1 MSVATIHAT
10 TNTALIARL
19 LATTARSIS
28 MNETTADSSGTTSK
42 TTRKRTTRSRKK
54 VAPKEIA
61 MGAVPAPSSKA
72 EPSAKPERQAEP
84 KQEAPRPPKPA
95 SEAPSEKPAAS
106 RSSDDSSSGSEGKKT
121 RRKRSR
127 SKSPSSKASAQESGS
142 KADADDTASPAPSAK
157 RGVSRMLINYIP
169 GDECRVALTVDGTL
183 EEFHS
188 ERAGNLNIVG
198 NIYVGKVMNVE
209 RSIQAAFVDFG
220 HGVNGFLHI
229 SDLHPQYF
237 PGEDE
242 NTTEKIGM
250 KTPRRERPP
259 IERCLK
265 RGQKILVQVLKEGI
279 STKGPTLTSYLSI
292 PGRFLVM
299 LPDMDKVGV
308 SRKVEDEDQRRT
320 MRKILD
326 SLDLPKEFGFILR
339 TAGMNQTKAELKRDL
354 AYLQRLWKDI
364 DKRLSQG
371 DKPRLLYAESDLL
384 MRALRD
390 IWTSDIDEI
399 IVDDPSAI
407 RRAYAFMR
415 IVSPR
420 SSTRLLA
427 YDRQVPLFHAF
438 GVEQQIERILAR
450 EVPLPSGGSL
460 IIDEAEA
467 MVAIDVNSGKS
478 RNHGDAETMAYRINQ
493 EAIEEICRQIKLRD
507 VGGLIMCD
515 LIDMMKRSHRRD
527 IEKRMEELLKK
538 DRASTRALPISEF
551 GIMEMT
557 RQRVRGS
564 MKSVHF
570 AKLDIGDG
578 RGWVRRPDSVA
589 TNAMRDLAALMQH
602 ERVAKVE
609 MVVSPRVA
617 GELLSSKR
625 QAMTRLELKLH
636 KRVDVRVSES
646 IAVDRVVMYAYDESG
661 SDIEVERLA
670 KFRAPNDLAE
680 YKPENAEEQDWAVD
694 ATAEHQQDLEELVHE
709 EAVKLDEVLA
719 MEASLLS
726 DDDEEDGSE
735 SGSESSTGGRK
746 RRRRRR
752 RRRGGGSGEDADNRA
767 DDARAEE
774 SHSPDNRAAQ
784 RDADD
789 DEDDEQDEPGTA
801 PQSDRSSDDQSDDG
815 QPRKRRRRRRR
826 RRGGGGAEGADGEHR
841 SESTGESNDQSKD
854 SHTAERGQVQ
864 VEAKAPKR
872 EGLAPSG
879 YPWRGDS
886 WDIEP
891 SALTMAPDGGFKNP
905 ADAKLAEEI
914 KAGKDP
920 QQAIA
925 AASAERSEPS
935 SRSDSAD
942 NAADDQ
948 PDGDDNGS
956 GGAGGGGRKRRR
968 RRGSRSG
975 DRAEAGTS
983 GNSDREPAK
992 ASADVDPP
1000 ESKPA
1005 ASTKP
1010 ARAAEESRPAPT
1022 PDAKRQTGR
1031 RIAGTRKG
1039 PQKAPA
1045 NILIAGAVKPVS
1057 KTDSAAKESKPA
1069 SKSASTKKSTTK
1081 KATTKKTTK
1090 ASTTKKTTKKTTT
1103 KKTTAKKPTTKK
1115 ASTRKKTTKKTS
1127 S

>member
-1 MSVATIHAT
+1 MNDSS
-10 TNTALIARL
+10 TA
-19 LATTARSIS
+19 
-28 MNETTADSSGTTSK
+28 ADSGTTKK
-42 TTRKRTTRSRKK
+42 TTRKRGGQRRKK

-61 MGAVPAPSSKA
+61 QGATPAPSKTA
-72 EPSAKPERQAEP
+72 GPKPEAKPDPKPEAKPEAQTRSRQDSGADSGDNSS
-84 KQEAPRPPKPA
+84 ADSKPTRKK
-95 SEAPSEKPAAS
+95 SSRS
-106 RSSDDSSSGSEGKKT
+106 RSSSKSSGKSGSSQSPSPSAPSSSKG
-121 RRKRSR
+121 
-127 SKSPSSKASAQESGS
+127 KSPA
-142 KADADDTASPAPSAK
+142 
-157 RGVSRMLINYIP
+157 RMLINYIP
-169 GDECRVALTVDGTL
+169 GDECRVALTVDGKL

-209 RSIQAAFVDFG
+209 RSIQAAFIDFG
-220 HGVNGFLHI
+220 YGVNGFLHI

-242 NTTEKIGM
+242 NTTEKIGK

-265 RGQKILVQVLKEGI
+265 RGQKIVVQVLKEGI

-326 SLDLPKEFGFILR
+326 SLDLPSEFGFILR

-364 DKRLSQG
+364 DKRLGQG

-390 IWTSDIDEI
+390 IWTSEIDEI
-399 IVDDPSAI
+399 IVDDPTAI

-420 SSTRLLA
+420 SSTKLLA

-438 GVEQQIERILAR
+438 GVEEQIERILSR

-460 IIDEAEA
+460 VIDEAEA

-478 RNHGDAETMAYRINQ
+478 RNHGDAETMAFRINQ
-493 EAIEEICRQIKLRD
+493 EAVEEICRQIKLRD

-515 LIDMMKRSHRRD
+515 LIDMMKRSHRRE
-527 IEKRMEELLKK
+527 IEKLMDDLLRK

-551 GIMEMT
+551 GIMELT

-589 TNAMRDLAALMQH
+589 TNAMRDLAALLQH
-602 ERVAKVE
+602 DRVAKVE

-625 QAMTRLELKLH
+625 QALTRLELKLH

-661 SDIEVERLA
+661 SDIEVDRLA
-670 KFRAPNDLAE
+670 QFRPPTDLAE
-680 YKPENAEEQDWAVD
+680 YKPENADEQDWAVD
-694 ATAEHQQDLEELVHE
+694 ATAEHEQDLEELVHE

-719 MEASLLS
+719 MEASVLS
-726 DDDEEDGSE
+726 GDDDDDEDDRE
-735 SGSESSTGGRK
+735 SRSDSDSSGGGKK

-752 RRRGGGSGEDADNRA
+752 RRRGGGGESDG
-767 DDARAEE
+767 E
-774 SHSPDNRAAQ
+774 SSEGDRS
-784 RDADD
+784 
-789 DEDDEQDEPGTA
+789 E
-801 PQSDRSSDDQSDDG
+801 RSSDEPTKEDRQSEQQPERSDSSDDDQDDDG

-826 RRGGGGAEGADGEHR
+826 RRRGGGGDSEGQADDR
-841 SESTGESNDQSKD
+841 SGDRPDNQSDDRSRSRSDDED
-854 SHTAERGQVQ
+854 SDEPDDRGSSRREVQ
-864 VEAKAPKR
+864 VEAKAKR
-872 EGLAPSG
+872 EGIAPSG
-879 YPWRGDS
+879 FPWRGDS
-886 WDIEP
+886 WDLEP
-891 SALTMAPDGGFKNP
+891 SALTMATDGGFKNP
-905 ADAKLAEEI
+905 ADAKVAEDL
-914 KAGKDP
+914 KAGREP
-920 QQAIA
+920 EV
-925 AASAERSEPS
+925 ASANAGSARAPERSDD
-935 SRSDSAD
+935 SDD
-942 NAADDQ
+942 
-948 PDGDDNGS
+948 DGDDNGS
-956 GGAGGGGRKRRR
+956 GGGGRRRRR
-968 RRGSRSG
+968 RRGGRSSENASDNG
-975 DRAEAGTS
+975 SERAGRANTE
-983 GNSDREPAK
+983 REPAK

-1000 ESKPA
+1000 EAKRESKAPSSDDA
-1005 ASTKP
+1005 VANVK
-1010 ARAAEESRPAPT
+1010 PT
-1022 PDAKRQTGR
+1022 PRSERETGR
-1031 RIAGTRKG
+1031 RSAGPRKG
-1039 PQKAPA
+1039 VKKAPA
-1045 NILIAGAVKPVS
+1045 DILIAGAVKPV
-1057 KTDSAAKESKPA
+1057 AKPG
-1069 SKSASTKKSTTK
+1069 SASDSSSGSS
-1081 KATTKKTTK
+1081 ATTKKTTRK
-1090 ASTTKKTTKKTTT
+1090 KSTSKKSPTKKTTAKKSPSKKTTT
-1103 KKTTAKKPTTKK
+1103 KKTSTKK
-1115 ASTRKKTTKKTS
+1115 TTRKKTTKKAS

>member
-1 MSVATIHAT
+1 
-10 TNTALIARL
+10 
-19 LATTARSIS
+19 
-28 MNETTADSSGTTSK
+28 MNDTTADSTGTTK
-42 TTRKRTTRSRKK
+42 PTTRKRTTRSRKK

-61 MGAVPAPSSKA
+61 QGAVPAPSRTESPAKSDSGDRSKPVRSS
-72 EPSAKPERQAEP
+72 EPAAEP
-84 KQEAPRPPKPA
+84 KPRSNSQSKPQPQAEA
-95 SEAPSEKPAAS
+95 EG
-106 RSSDDSSSGSEGKKT
+106 DSSSSDSGGKKT

-127 SKSPSSKASAQESGS
+127 SKAPSSDSSGS
-142 KADADDTASPAPSAK
+142 TPKPAASESVAEAPPRKHGTA
-157 RGVSRMLINYIP
+157 RMLINYIP
-169 GDECRVALTVDGTL
+169 GDECRVALTVDGKL

-188 ERAGNLNIVG
+188 ERANNLNIVG

-308 SRKVEDEDQRRT
+308 SRKVEDEDQRRV

-399 IVDDPSAI
+399 IVDDPTAI

-427 YDRQVPLFHAF
+427 YDRQVPLFHSY
-438 GVEQQIERILAR
+438 GVEEQIERILSR

-460 IIDEAEA
+460 VIDEAEA

-478 RNHGDAETMAYRINQ
+478 RNHGDAEIMAFRINK
-493 EAIEEICRQIKLRD
+493 EAVEEICRQIKLRD

-515 LIDMMKRSHRRD
+515 LIDMMKRSHRRE
-527 IEKRMEELLKK
+527 IEKLMEDLLSK

-578 RGWVRRPDSVA
+578 RGWVRRPESVA
-589 TNAMRDLAALMQH
+589 TNAMRDLAALMQN
-602 ERVAKVE
+602 ERVSKVE

-625 QAMTRLELKLH
+625 QALTRLELKLH

-661 SDIEVERLA
+661 SDIEIERLA
-670 KFRAPNDLAE
+670 KFRPPTDLAE
-680 YKPENAEEQDWAVD
+680 YKPENAEEQDWSVD
-694 ATAEHQQDLEELVHE
+694 TTAEHQQDLEELVHE
-709 EAVKLDEVLA
+709 EAAKLDEVLA

-726 DDDEEDGSE
+726 GEDEEDDAD
-735 SGSESSTGGRK
+735 SESSGGGRK

-752 RRRGGGSGEDADNRA
+752 RRRGGGGGAEGTESAEDRPQEELLTERESSEADADESESDSSGEA
-767 DDARAEE
+767 
-774 SHSPDNRAAQ
+774 SS
-784 RDADD
+784 
-789 DEDDEQDEPGTA
+789 EDQE
-801 PQSDRSSDDQSDDG
+801 DDG

-826 RRGGGGAEGADGEHR
+826 RRRGGGDSEGESS
-841 SESTGESNDQSKD
+841 SESRDDRSASDEDTDQD
-854 SHTAERGQVQ
+854 REPERKQVQ

-879 YPWRGDS
+879 FPWRGDS
-886 WDIEP
+886 WDLEP
-891 SALTMAPDGGFKNP
+891 SALTIAPGGGFKNP
-905 ADAKLAEEI
+905 ADAKLAEQVR
-914 KAGKDP
+914 AGMDP
-920 QQAIA
+920 DQATT
-925 AASAERSEPS
+925 ASGSGRTSAS
-935 SRSDSAD
+935 SSDDSND
-942 NAADDQ
+942 
-948 PDGDDNGS
+948 PDGDGNDNGS
-956 GGAGGGGRKRRR
+956 GGGRRRRR
-968 RRGSRSG
+968 RRGGGRSG
-975 DRAEAGTS
+975 DRDTAASAS
-983 GNSDREPAK
+983 GSEREPAK
-992 ASADVDPP
+992 ASADAKPP
-1000 ESKPA
+1000 EKA
-1005 ASTKP
+1005 AAPK
-1010 ARAAEESRPAPT
+1010 AESNDASSVKPT
-1022 PDAKRQTGR
+1022 PRAERETGR
-1031 RIAGTRKG
+1031 RNAGPRKG
-1039 PQKAPA
+1039 PKKAPA
-1045 NILIAGAVKPVS
+1045 DILIAGAVKPVS
-1057 KTDSAAKESKPA
+1057 KSAEGSDPKPVSKKTTR
-1069 SKSASTKKSTTK
+1069 SKSTSKKTTSKKTPTKKPTTK
-1081 KATTKKTTK
+1081 K
-1090 ASTTKKTTKKTTT
+1090 STTKKTTKKAAAKKSPA
-1103 KKTTAKKPTTKK
+1103 KKT
-1115 ASTRKKTTKKTS
+1115 TRKKTTKKS

>member
-1 MSVATIHAT
+1 
-10 TNTALIARL
+10 
-19 LATTARSIS
+19 
-28 MNETTADSSGTTSK
+28 MNDSSAAADSGTTKK
-42 TTRKRTTRSRKK
+42 TTRKRGGQRRKK

-61 MGAVPAPSSKA
+61 AGATPAPSKTA
-72 EPSAKPERQAEP
+72 GPKPESKPEP
-84 KQEAPRPPKPA
+84 KPDSKPE
-95 SEAPSEKPAAS
+95 SEQDNGSDSGNKSSSDSKPTRKKSSRS
-106 RSSDDSSSGSEGKKT
+106 RSSSKSSNKSSPSPASSGS
-121 RRKRSR
+121 S
-127 SKSPSSKASAQESGS
+127 SSKGKGQ
-142 KADADDTASPAPSAK
+142 
-157 RGVSRMLINYIP
+157 SRMLINYIP
-169 GDECRVALTVDGTL
+169 GDECRVALTVDGKL

-209 RSIQAAFVDFG
+209 RSIQAAFIDFG
-220 HGVNGFLHI
+220 YGVNGFLHV

-242 NTTEKIGM
+242 NTTEKIGK

-259 IERCLK
+259 IERCIK
-265 RGQKILVQVLKEGI
+265 RGQKIIVQVLKEGI

-364 DKRLSQG
+364 DKRLGQG

-399 IVDDPSAI
+399 IVDDPTAI

-420 SSTRLLA
+420 SSTKLLA
-427 YDRQVPLFHAF
+427 YDRQIPLFHAF
-438 GVEQQIERILAR
+438 GVEEQIERILAR

-478 RNHGDAETMAYRINQ
+478 RNHGDAETMAFRINQ
-493 EAIEEICRQIKLRD
+493 EAVEEICRQIKLRD

-515 LIDMMKRSHRRD
+515 LIDMMKRSHRRE
-527 IEKRMEELLKK
+527 IEKLMDDLLKK

-551 GIMEMT
+551 GIMELT

-589 TNAMRDLAALMQH
+589 TNAMRDLAALLQH
-602 ERVAKVE
+602 DRVAKVE

-625 QAMTRLELKLH
+625 QALTRLELKLH

-661 SDIEVERLA
+661 SDIEVDRLA
-670 KFRAPNDLAE
+670 QFRPPTDLVE
-680 YKPENAEEQDWAVD
+680 YKPENADEQDWAVD
-694 ATAEHQQDLEELVHE
+694 ATAEHEQDLEELVHE

-719 MEASLLS
+719 MEASVLS
-726 DDDEEDGSE
+726 GEDDDDDDDRE
-735 SGSESSTGGRK
+735 SRSDSDASGGGKK

-752 RRRGGGSGEDADNRA
+752 RRRGGGGESDGESANGERA
-767 DDARAEE
+767 
-774 SHSPDNRAAQ
+774 S
-784 RDADD
+784 
-789 DEDDEQDEPGTA
+789 DEPTREDRQ
-801 PQSDRSSDDQSDDG
+801 PEQTERSDSSEEDQDDDG

-826 RRGGGGAEGADGEHR
+826 RRRGGGGGSDEQSEGR
-841 SESTGESNDQSKD
+841 SGDEPSGSEDDSDDRRPSRND
-854 SHTAERGQVQ
+854 VQ
-864 VEAKAPKR
+864 VEAKAKR
-872 EGLAPSG
+872 EGIAPSG
-879 YPWRGDS
+879 FPWRGDS
-886 WDIEP
+886 WDLEP
-891 SALTMAPDGGFKNP
+891 SALTMAADGGFKNP
-905 ADAKLAEEI
+905 ADAKAVEDI
-914 KAGKDP
+914 KAGREP
-920 QQAIA
+920 ERAG
-925 AASAERSEPS
+925 ASGESARAPEPS
-935 SRSDSAD
+935 DDSDND
-942 NAADDQ
+942 N
-948 PDGDDNGS
+948 DGDDDGS
-956 GGAGGGGRKRRR
+956 GGGRRRRRR
-968 RRGSRSG
+968 RRGGRSSENGSDNGSERSG
-975 DRAEAGTS
+975 RAAPNASPRRRARMSTRQRPSESRRRRRPMTRSPTFNPRRGPSAKPVDAARDRA
-983 GNSDREPAK
+983 
-992 ASADVDPP
+992 
-1000 ESKPA
+1000 
-1005 ASTKP
+1005 
-1010 ARAAEESRPAPT
+1010 RA
-1022 PDAKRQTGR
+1022 
-1031 RIAGTRKG
+1031 
-1039 PQKAPA
+1039 
-1045 NILIAGAVKPVS
+1045 
-1057 KTDSAAKESKPA
+1057 
-1069 SKSASTKKSTTK
+1069 
-1081 KATTKKTTK
+1081 
-1090 ASTTKKTTKKTTT
+1090 
-1103 KKTTAKKPTTKK
+1103 
-1115 ASTRKKTTKKTS
+1115 
-1127 S
+1127 

>member
-1 MSVATIHAT
+1 
-10 TNTALIARL
+10 
-19 LATTARSIS
+19 
-28 MNETTADSSGTTSK
+28 MNETTADSSGTTTK

-61 MGAVPAPSSKA
+61 LGAVPAPSSRTESPSKPRKQDNTPEESPRESKRAPEATA
-72 EPSAKPERQAEP
+72 EKTS
-84 KQEAPRPPKPA
+84 
-95 SEAPSEKPAAS
+95 SN
-106 RSSDDSSSGSEGKKT
+106 RSSDDSASSDSNAKKT

-127 SKSPSSKASAQESGS
+127 SKSSSSKSTAGSDSSA
-142 KADADDTASPAPSAK
+142 KADASESPAPAPSK
-157 RGVSRMLINYIP
+157 KGGVSRMLINYIP
-169 GDECRVALTVDGTL
+169 GDECRVALTVDGVL

-220 HGVNGFLHI
+220 YGVNGFLHI

-308 SRKVEDEDQRRT
+308 SRKVEDEDQRRA

-399 IVDDPSAI
+399 IVDDPTAI

-420 SSTRLLA
+420 SSTKLLA

-438 GVEQQIERILAR
+438 GVEEQIERILAR

-460 IIDEAEA
+460 VIDEAEA

-589 TNAMRDLAALMQH
+589 TNAMRDLAALLQH

-625 QAMTRLELKLH
+625 QALTRLELKLH

-694 ATAEHQQDLEELVHE
+694 ATAEHEQDLEELVHE
-709 EAVKLDEVLA
+709 EAAKLDEVLA
-719 MEASLLS
+719 MESSLFT
-726 DDDEEDGSE
+726 DEDGDESE
-735 SGSESSTGGRK
+735 SGSESSNGGRK

-752 RRRGGGSGEDADNRA
+752 RRGSGGGGDADSRSDDDRNEDEHAQNNRSV
-767 DDARAEE
+767 DRDTPEE
-774 SHSPDNRAAQ
+774 
-784 RDADD
+784 D
-789 DEDDEQDEPGTA
+789 DEDRASQ
-801 PQSDRSSDDQSDDG
+801 QSGESSDDQEDDG

-826 RRGGGGAEGADGEHR
+826 RRRGGGADGEDR
-841 SESTGESNDQSKD
+841 SETGDDSRDEPRESDRD
-854 SHTAERGQVQ
+854 SDAPDRGRVQ

-891 SALTMAPDGGFKNP
+891 SALTMAEGGGFKNP

-914 KAGKDP
+914 RAGKDP

-925 AASAERSEPS
+925 EVSSSRSEPS
-935 SRSDSAD
+935 SRSDSDGGDD
-942 NAADDQ
+942 N
-948 PDGDDNGS
+948 GDDNGS
-956 GGAGGGGRKRRR
+956 GGGGRKRRR
-968 RRGSRSG
+968 RRGGQSG
-975 DRAEAGTS
+975 ERTS
-983 GNSDREPAK
+983 SGAPSGSDREPAK
-992 ASADVDPP
+992 ASADIDPP
-1000 ESKPA
+1000 EAKPA
-1005 ASTKP
+1005 ASKKP
-1010 ARAAEESRPAPT
+1010 SAPVAESRPAPT
-1022 PDAKRQTGR
+1022 PKSERQTGR
-1031 RIAGTRKG
+1031 RLAGTRKG
-1039 PQKAPA
+1039 PKKAPA
-1045 NILIAGAVKPVS
+1045 DILIAGAVKPVS
-1057 KTDSAAKESKPA
+1057 RTTSSSDSKPA
-1069 SKSASTKKSTTK
+1069 SKKTTTKKSTTK

-1090 ASTTKKTTKKTTT
+1090 KSTTKKTTKKSTT
-1103 KKTTAKKPTTKK
+1103 KKPTTKK

>member
-1 MSVATIHAT
+1 MNDSS
-10 TNTALIARL
+10 TA
-19 LATTARSIS
+19 
-28 MNETTADSSGTTSK
+28 ADSGTTKK
-42 TTRKRTTRSRKK
+42 TTRKRGGQRRKK

-61 MGAVPAPSSKA
+61 AGATPAPSKTA
-72 EPSAKPERQAEP
+72 GPKPESKPESKPEP
-84 KQEAPRPPKPA
+84 KPESQPESKQDSGSNSGNRSSSDSKPTRKK
-95 SEAPSEKPAAS
+95 SSRS
-106 RSSDDSSSGSEGKKT
+106 RSSSKSSGKSSPTPASSGA
-121 RRKRSR
+121 
-127 SKSPSSKASAQESGS
+127 SPSKG
-142 KADADDTASPAPSAK
+142 KGPA
-157 RGVSRMLINYIP
+157 RMLINYIP
-169 GDECRVALTVDGTL
+169 GDECRVALTVDGKL

-209 RSIQAAFVDFG
+209 RSIQAAFIDFG
-220 HGVNGFLHI
+220 YGVNGFLHV

-242 NTTEKIGM
+242 NTTEKIGK

-265 RGQKILVQVLKEGI
+265 RGQKIIVQVLKEGI

-364 DKRLSQG
+364 DKRLGQG

-390 IWTSDIDEI
+390 IWTSEIDEI
-399 IVDDPSAI
+399 IVDDPTAI

-420 SSTRLLA
+420 SSTKLLA
-427 YDRQVPLFHAF
+427 YDRQIPLFHAF
-438 GVEQQIERILAR
+438 GVEEQIERILAR

-460 IIDEAEA
+460 VIDEAEA

-478 RNHGDAETMAYRINQ
+478 RNHGDAEIMAYRINQ
-493 EAIEEICRQIKLRD
+493 EAVEEICRQIKLRD

-515 LIDMMKRSHRRD
+515 LIDMMKRSHRRE
-527 IEKRMEELLKK
+527 IEKLMDDLLKK

-551 GIMEMT
+551 GIMELT

-589 TNAMRDLAALMQH
+589 TNAMRDLAALLQH
-602 ERVAKVE
+602 DRVAKVE

-625 QAMTRLELKLH
+625 QALTRLELKLH

-661 SDIEVERLA
+661 SDIEVDRLA
-670 KFRAPNDLAE
+670 QFRPPTDLVE
-680 YKPENAEEQDWAVD
+680 YKPENADEQDWAVD
-694 ATAEHQQDLEELVHE
+694 ATAEHEQDLEELVHE

-719 MEASLLS
+719 MEASVLS
-726 DDDEEDGSE
+726 GDDDEEGDRE
-735 SGSESSTGGRK
+735 SRSDSDSSGGGKK

-752 RRRGGGSGEDADNRA
+752 RRRGGGGESDGESGDGERSSDEPTKEDPQPEQTERSD
-767 DDARAEE
+767 
-774 SHSPDNRAAQ
+774 SPDN
-784 RDADD
+784 D
-789 DEDDEQDEPGTA
+789 QD
-801 PQSDRSSDDQSDDG
+801 DDG

-826 RRGGGGAEGADGEHR
+826 RRRGGGGDSEGQSDDR
-841 SESTGESNDQSKD
+841 SGDRPDNESDDRSRGRSDDED
-854 SHTAERGQVQ
+854 SDDSDDRGSSRREVQ
-864 VEAKAPKR
+864 VEAKAKR
-872 EGLAPSG
+872 EGIAPSG
-879 YPWRGDS
+879 FPWRGDS
-886 WDIEP
+886 WDLEP
-891 SALTMAPDGGFKNP
+891 SALTMAADGGFKNP
-905 ADAKLAEEI
+905 ADAKVVEDI
-914 KAGKDP
+914 KAGREP
-920 QQAIA
+920 ER
-925 AASAERSEPS
+925 ASASGESARAPERSDD
-935 SRSDSAD
+935 SD
-942 NAADDQ
+942 N
-948 PDGDDNGS
+948 DGDDDGS
-956 GGAGGGGRKRRR
+956 GGGRRRRRR
-968 RRGSRSG
+968 RRGGRSSENGSDNGSERSG
-975 DRAEAGTS
+975 RASAE
-983 GNSDREPAK
+983 REPAS

-1000 ESKPA
+1000 EAKRESKAP
-1005 ASTKP
+1005 STDDAVAKVQ
-1010 ARAAEESRPAPT
+1010 PT
-1022 PDAKRQTGR
+1022 PRSERETGR
-1031 RIAGTRKG
+1031 RSAGPRKG
-1039 PQKAPA
+1039 VKKAPA
-1045 NILIAGAVKPVS
+1045 DILIAGAVKPVS
-1057 KTDSAAKESKPA
+1057 KSDAKSESSA
-1069 SKSASTKKSTTK
+1069 
-1081 KATTKKTTK
+1081 TKKTTR
-1090 ASTTKKTTKKTTT
+1090 KKTTKKSGT
-1103 KKTTAKKPTTKK
+1103 KKTTAKKSPAKKPTSKK
-1115 ASTRKKTTKKTS
+1115 STTKKTS
-1127 S
+1127 TKKTTKRKTTKKSSS

>member
-1 MSVATIHAT
+1 
-10 TNTALIARL
+10 
-19 LATTARSIS
+19 
-28 MNETTADSSGTTSK
+28 MNDSSAAADSGTTKK
-42 TTRKRTTRSRKK
+42 TTRKRGGQRRKK

-61 MGAVPAPSSKA
+61 AGATPAPSKTA
-72 EPSAKPERQAEP
+72 GPKPESKPEP
-84 KQEAPRPPKPA
+84 KPDSQPESKQDNGSDSGNKSSSDSKPTRKK
-95 SEAPSEKPAAS
+95 SSRS
-106 RSSDDSSSGSEGKKT
+106 RSSSKSSNKSSPSPASSGS
-121 RRKRSR
+121 S
-127 SKSPSSKASAQESGS
+127 SSKGKGQ
-142 KADADDTASPAPSAK
+142 
-157 RGVSRMLINYIP
+157 SRMLINYIP
-169 GDECRVALTVDGTL
+169 GDECRVALTVDGKL

-209 RSIQAAFVDFG
+209 RSIQAAFIDFG
-220 HGVNGFLHI
+220 YGVNGFLHV

-242 NTTEKIGM
+242 NTTEKIGK

-265 RGQKILVQVLKEGI
+265 RGQKIIVQVLKEGI

-390 IWTSDIDEI
+390 IWTSEIDEI
-399 IVDDPSAI
+399 IVDDPTAI

-420 SSTRLLA
+420 SSTKLLA
-427 YDRQVPLFHAF
+427 YDRQIPLFHAF
-438 GVEQQIERILAR
+438 GVEEQIERILAR

-460 IIDEAEA
+460 VIDEAEA

-478 RNHGDAETMAYRINQ
+478 RNHGDAETMAFRINQ
-493 EAIEEICRQIKLRD
+493 EAVEEICRQIKLRD

-515 LIDMMKRSHRRD
+515 LIDMMKRSHRRE
-527 IEKRMEELLKK
+527 IEKLMDDLLKK

-551 GIMEMT
+551 GIMELT

-589 TNAMRDLAALMQH
+589 TNAMRDLAALLQH
-602 ERVAKVE
+602 DRVAKVE

-625 QAMTRLELKLH
+625 QALTRLELKLH

-661 SDIEVERLA
+661 SDIEVDRLA
-670 KFRAPNDLAE
+670 QFRPPTDLVE
-680 YKPENAEEQDWAVD
+680 YKPENADEQDWAVD
-694 ATAEHQQDLEELVHE
+694 ATAEHEQDLEELVHE

-719 MEASLLS
+719 MEASVLS
-726 DDDEEDGSE
+726 GEDDDDDDDRESRPDSDA
-735 SGSESSTGGRK
+735 SGSGKK

-752 RRRGGGSGEDADNRA
+752 RRRGGGGGSDSESGAGERSDR
-767 DDARAEE
+767 
-774 SHSPDNRAAQ
+774 P
-784 RDADD
+784 
-789 DEDDEQDEPGTA
+789 DEDTSNDEPE
-801 PQSDRSSDDQSDDG
+801 PQQADRSESSEEDQDDDG

-826 RRGGGGAEGADGEHR
+826 RRRGGGGGSDEQSEGR
-841 SESTGESNDQSKD
+841 SGDEPSGSEDDSDDRRPSRND
-854 SHTAERGQVQ
+854 VQ
-864 VEAKAPKR
+864 VEAKAKR
-872 EGLAPSG
+872 EGIAPSG
-879 YPWRGDS
+879 FPWRGDS
-886 WDIEP
+886 WDLEP
-891 SALTMAPDGGFKNP
+891 SALTMAADGGFKNP
-905 ADAKLAEEI
+905 ADAKAVEDI
-914 KAGKDP
+914 KAGREP
-920 QQAIA
+920 ERAG
-925 AASAERSEPS
+925 ASGESARAPEPS
-935 SRSDSAD
+935 DDSDNDS
-942 NAADDQ
+942 DD
-948 PDGDDNGS
+948 DGS
-956 GGAGGGGRKRRR
+956 GGGRRRRRR
-968 RRGSRSG
+968 RRGGRSSENGSDNGSERSG
-975 DRAEAGTS
+975 RASAE
-983 GNSDREPAK
+983 REPAS

-1000 ESKPA
+1000 EAKRESAKRESKTPPTDDA
-1005 ASTKP
+1005 VANVQ
-1010 ARAAEESRPAPT
+1010 PT
-1022 PDAKRQTGR
+1022 PRSERETGR
-1031 RIAGTRKG
+1031 RSAGPRKG
-1039 PQKAPA
+1039 VKKAPA
-1045 NILIAGAVKPVS
+1045 DILIAGAVKPVS
-1057 KTDSAAKESKPA
+1057 KSDAKSES
-1069 SKSASTKKSTTK
+1069 
-1081 KATTKKTTK
+1081 
-1090 ASTTKKTTKKTTT
+1090 STTKKTTRKKTTRKSGT
-1103 KKTTAKKPTTKK
+1103 KKTTAKKSPAKK
-1115 ASTRKKTTKKTS
+1115 PSSKKSTTKKTS
-1127 S
+1127 TKKTTKRKTTKKSSS

>member
-1 MSVATIHAT
+1 MTD
-10 TNTALIARL
+10 TAAES
-19 LATTARSIS
+19 T
-28 MNETTADSSGTTSK
+28 GTPK

-61 MGAVPAPSSKA
+61 QGAVPAPSKTI
-72 EPSAKPERQAEP
+72 AKPEPQ
-84 KQEAPRPPKPA
+84 PKPERREDKA
-95 SEAPSEKPAAS
+95 PERQSEAKPESKPETRSQAQSEDKA
-106 RSSDDSSSGSEGKKT
+106 DGGSEDRKP

-127 SKSPSSKASAQESGS
+127 SKSSASKSSSGSSSGS
-142 KADADDTASPAPSAK
+142 KPESSDSPAPAPSK
-157 RGVSRMLINYIP
+157 KGGVSRMLINYIP
-169 GDECRVALTVDGTL
+169 GDECRVALTVDGKL

-188 ERAGNLNIVG
+188 ERANNLNIVG

-220 HGVNGFLHI
+220 YGVNGFLHI

-308 SRKVEDEDQRRT
+308 SRKVEDEDQRRA

-390 IWTSDIDEI
+390 IWTSEIDEI
-399 IVDDPSAI
+399 IVDDPTAI

-420 SSTRLLA
+420 SSTKLLA

-438 GVEQQIERILAR
+438 GVEEQIERILAR

-460 IIDEAEA
+460 VIDEAEA

-478 RNHGDAETMAYRINQ
+478 RNHGDAETMAFRINQ
-493 EAIEEICRQIKLRD
+493 EAVEEICRQIKLRD

-515 LIDMMKRSHRRD
+515 LIDMMKRSHRRE
-527 IEKRMEELLKK
+527 IEKLMEDLLKK

-625 QAMTRLELKLH
+625 QALTRLELKLH

-661 SDIEVERLA
+661 SDIEIERLA
-670 KFRAPNDLAE
+670 KFRPPTDLVE
-680 YKPENAEEQDWAVD
+680 YKPEHAEEQDWAVD
-694 ATAEHQQDLEELVHE
+694 ATAEHEQDLEELVQE
-709 EAVKLDEVLA
+709 EAAKLDEVLA
-719 MEASLLS
+719 MEASILS
-726 DDDEEDGSE
+726 GEDEDDQEFSAESENGSE
-735 SGSESSTGGRK
+735 GGRK

-752 RRRGGGSGEDADNRA
+752 RRRGGGGGEGSGEQNG
-767 DDARAEE
+767 E
-774 SHSPDNRAAQ
+774 SRPAQ
-784 RDADD
+784 RESSDD
-789 DEDDEQDEPGTA
+789 DEDEDQPSQTR
-801 PQSDRSSDDQSDDG
+801 SDSSDSSGEDQDDDG

-826 RRGGGGAEGADGEHR
+826 RRRGGGEGENGSSDDSRTDSPR
-841 SESTGESNDQSKD
+841 SEDAPEADTQ
-854 SHTAERGQVQ
+854 RGRVQ
-864 VEAKAPKR
+864 VEAKAPQR
-872 EGLAPSG
+872 EGVAPSG
-879 YPWRGDS
+879 FPWRGDS
-886 WDIEP
+886 WDLEP
-891 SALTMAPDGGFKNP
+891 SALTMDKDGGFKNP
-905 ADAKLAEEI
+905 ADAELAAQI

-920 QQAIA
+920 RQAIA
-925 AASAERSEPS
+925 AMNGAANAQSDAQSDAS
-935 SRSDSAD
+935 
-942 NAADDQ
+942 DDDGD
-948 PDGDDNGS
+948 DGDDNGS
-956 GGAGGGGRKRRR
+956 GGGGRRRRR
-968 RRGSRSG
+968 RRGGRGSRSE
-975 DRAEAGTS
+975 DRSETASSA
-983 GNSDREPAK
+983 DREPAK

-1000 ESKPA
+1000 EAKAEPKPA
-1005 ASTKP
+1005 PKAESESTVK
-1010 ARAAEESRPAPT
+1010 PT
-1022 PDAKRQTGR
+1022 PKSERETGR
-1031 RIAGTRKG
+1031 RSAGPRKG
-1039 PQKAPA
+1039 VKKAPA
-1045 NILIAGAVKPVS
+1045 DILIAGAVKP
-1057 KTDSAAKESKPA
+1057 AAKSTA
-1069 SKSASTKKSTTK
+1069 SKSDSSSESASSASKT
-1081 KATTKKTTK
+1081 AKKTTR
-1090 ASTTKKTTKKTTT
+1090 KTSTKKTTT
-1103 KKTTAKKPTTKK
+1103 KKPASKKKTSTKKSTTKK